1 MTTFFSSTFWA
12 LTVCDIQFCI
22 WRLSKFIFILVHSD
36 CKIPEFWWWKL
47 WDQNFVPFDSGNI
60 ETNESKKSGFTFS
73 IELRSKFVWSH
84 GLQNFVWSHGLQNF
98 VWSHGLQNLVWSHGP
113 PNFVKNYSLFRGSHW
128 YKIVNRGDLL
138 NRKQVG
144 SLNFFFN
151 FSWKFLIFQNICSS
165 FYI

>member
-60 ETNESKKSGFTFS
+60 ETNESKKSSFTFS

-128 YKIVNRGDLL
+128 YKIVNRGYLL